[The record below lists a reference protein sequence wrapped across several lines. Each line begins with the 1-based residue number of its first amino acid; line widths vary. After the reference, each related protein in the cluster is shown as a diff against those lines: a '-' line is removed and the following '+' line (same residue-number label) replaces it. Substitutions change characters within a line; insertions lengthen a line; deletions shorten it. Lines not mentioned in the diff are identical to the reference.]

1 MRYTSRAVVRDTIPS
16 REEVTTPLYNLT
28 PKIEHIM
35 KKTIIALIAMAGM
48 ASAAITD
55 GLQWAESFGDG
66 YDKTATFTLNNAFH
80 EENGVGVASGEYEN
94 SRIWTT
100 NLSGGNFTNAFTFSL
115 KLVDLNANNW
125 TNALSLYTNGT
136 TYGDPNSIQLQKNSS
151 GELMVYTNAFTGS
164 NVADDA
170 SNINLGSL
178 NNLKGKTLTLVFDA
192 TGEANT
198 LTAYVDGVANSDT
211 VTFTYAAG
219 VTPSTALTG
228 LQFGAAF
235 GDGRAA
241 NSVTVDNIAVWNRA
255 LSAAEVA
262 TLPIP
267 EPATATL
274 SLLALAGLAARRRR
288 K

>member
-1 MRYTSRAVVRDTIPS
+1 
-16 REEVTTPLYNLT
+16 
-28 PKIEHIM
+28 M
-35 KKTIIALIAMAGM
+35 KKTIIALLSLGGL

-66 YDKTATFTLNNAFH
+66 YSKAATFNMNNAFH
-80 EENGVGVASGEYEN
+80 VADGVGVAGGTYAD
-94 SRIWTT
+94 SRVWTT
-100 NLSGGNFTNAFTFSL
+100 NTKTPAVIGNGTEENPEFPAKALFTNAFTFSL
-115 KLVDLNANNW
+115 KLVDFNANNW
-125 TNALSLYTNGT
+125 TDALSLYTNGT
-136 TYGDPNSIQLQKNSS
+136 TSGTNNSLQLQKNAS
-151 GELMVYTNAFTGS
+151 GEMMIYTEKFTGS

-170 SNINLGSL
+170 SNINLGKVD
-178 NNLKGKTLTLVFDA
+178 NLEGKQITLTFS
-192 TGEANT
+192 GNT

-211 VTFTYAAG
+211 VTFTYDDG

-228 LQFGAAF
+228 FQFGAAF
-235 GDGRAA
+235 GGGRVS

-262 TLPIP
+262 SLPLTVP
-267 EPATATL
+267 EPTTATL